1 MITLARSIPAVDK
14 AHSLVSVFS
23 VLKGLLQK
31 SVKLVKS
38 HSDRSLRFIAL
49 AGNKV
54 SWIWAEIGVESC
66 FNRKRTHQTTIIM
79 KRDISTIF
87 ITPTLAFEAC
97 TCHTWKLIEQHIRW
111 TLVETGNVKAI
122 KAWPKLI
129 SEPNCLATSISH
141 LRKISS
147 TGEPYCLLRKRE
159 RYITAFVV

>member
-1 MITLARSIPAVDK
+1 MAVKSKTFLPTIAVFLFFLFFLYKKTVITLARSILAVDK

-38 HSDRSLRFIAL
+38 HSDRSLRFITL
-49 AGNKV
+49 VGNKV

-97 TCHTWKLIEQHIRW
+97 TCHT
-111 TLVETGNVKAI
+111 
-122 KAWPKLI
+122 
-129 SEPNCLATSISH
+129 
-141 LRKISS
+141 
-147 TGEPYCLLRKRE
+147 
-159 RYITAFVV
+159 

>member
-1 MITLARSIPAVDK
+1 MKSKTFLPTIAVFLFFLFFLYKKTVITLARSILAVDK

-31 SVKLVKS
+31 SVKLIKS
-38 HSDRSLRFIAL
+38 HSDRSLRFITL

-97 TCHTWKLIEQHIRW
+97 TCHT
-111 TLVETGNVKAI
+111 
-122 KAWPKLI
+122 
-129 SEPNCLATSISH
+129 
-141 LRKISS
+141 
-147 TGEPYCLLRKRE
+147 
-159 RYITAFVV
+159 